1 MQTQMQYEQ
10 KLNYLQ
16 SQSKSF
22 EKQIESMSQ
31 RIAQYEKEK
40 MQRLESSQRTKM
52 DDVSFRRFEDN
63 TDDFEVIN

>member
-1 MQTQMQYEQ
+1 
-10 KLNYLQ
+10 
-16 SQSKSF
+16 
-22 EKQIESMSQ
+22 MSQ

>member
-10 KLNYLQ
+10 KLNCLQ

-52 DDVSFRRFEDN
+52 DDISFRRFEDN